1 MVYMPSE
8 STLTVVVA
16 VALICWGP
24 SPVAGTPAP
33 GGTSGPS
40 TTLSPQV
47 QNNDDLK
54 LIIIVVVLGAILI
67 SIGIACC
74 CYRKFHGGTAARH
87 TDEERR
93 VYDSYESL
101 MMAGLD

>member
-1 MVYMPSE
+1 MHSLILGLV
-8 STLTVVVA
+8 L
-16 VALICWGP
+16 ALSCWGP

-33 GGTSGPS
+33 GVPTGTPA
-40 TTLSPQV
+40 PQV

-74 CYRKFHGGTAARH
+74 CYRKFHGSSVARH